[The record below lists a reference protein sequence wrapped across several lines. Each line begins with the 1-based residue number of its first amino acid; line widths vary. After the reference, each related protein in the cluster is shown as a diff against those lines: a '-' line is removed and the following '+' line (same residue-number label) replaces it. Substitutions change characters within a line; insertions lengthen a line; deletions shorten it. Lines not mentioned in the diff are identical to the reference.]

1 LTLGDARSER
11 EEEDPREWD
20 SSLTPDSD
28 LPVDETV
35 KQAAGAGIRL

>member
-1 LTLGDARSER
+1 MQGLKER
-11 EEEDPREWD
+11 KKILE
-20 SSLTPDSD
+20 SGILSLTPDSD